1 MYDIEDE
8 PNIKEFIIVCVINFF
23 IIYGLYKIF

>member
-8 PNIKEFIIVCVINFF
+8 PNIKEFIIVFIINFI